1 MYFSTFW
8 NMIVIIEDSDFV
20 KKQYF
25 AEIIHKKNKK
35 SLSYKLDLCKCWS
48 YKKPSFEGHCC

>member
-25 AEIIHKKNKK
+25 AEIIHKKKTKNHYLT
-35 SLSYKLDLCKCWS
+35 S
-48 YKKPSFEGHCC
+48 